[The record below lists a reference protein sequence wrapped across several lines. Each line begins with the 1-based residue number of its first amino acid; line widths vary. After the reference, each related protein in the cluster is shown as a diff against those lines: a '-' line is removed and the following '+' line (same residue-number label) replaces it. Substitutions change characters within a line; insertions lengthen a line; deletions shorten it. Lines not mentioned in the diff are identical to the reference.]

1 MRGYYDKTA
10 EKGNVFVTSRVR
22 SFFFV
27 LLPEYVLKLA
37 SLHVAVISTNRRR
50 DFYSYQ
56 CVSSLSFVLHGEGKE
71 QVFGFLNTAPLRN
84 GNLLK

>member
-50 DFYSYQ
+50 
-56 CVSSLSFVLHGEGKE
+56 EGKE